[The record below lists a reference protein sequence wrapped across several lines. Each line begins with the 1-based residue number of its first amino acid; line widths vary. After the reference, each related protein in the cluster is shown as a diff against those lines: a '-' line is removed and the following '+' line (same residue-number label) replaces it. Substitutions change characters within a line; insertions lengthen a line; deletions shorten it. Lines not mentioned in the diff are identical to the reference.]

1 MRVFLWFQKY
11 YLVGRD
17 RKKQHWQVLKIDHTE
32 AAELSV
38 VEDPLEYTESECKR
52 LLTCVAE
59 GNRPT
64 GGLQLVTK
72 AYGIVGKGL
81 PTPTLL
87 S

>member
-1 MRVFLWFQKY
+1 V
-11 YLVGRD
+11 
-17 RKKQHWQVLKIDHTE
+17 
-32 AAELSV
+32 
-38 VEDPLEYTESECKR
+38 YTESECKR

-87 S
+87 L